1 MTPIPKE
8 ITLQKYFIIFKLP
21 IPDLIVLHESYA

>member
-1 MTPIPKE
+1 MSSIPKQNN
-8 ITLQKYFIIFKLP
+8 ITKVFHCFKLP